1 MTLKE
6 SIVRHKRIIPL
17 VVVVVAIAA
26 YMVSS
31 QSYATPTVMGSSWT
45 YGGQV
50 GGAGGIGGAGGAGGV
65 GGNGGSNDNSQAG
78 STTNNHQSANGG
90 SANGG
95 NGGSANGRNICN
107 HVRGHTGF
115 GEVCGSS

>member
-1 MTLKE
+1 MRMTLKE

-17 VVVVVAIAA
+17 VVGVVAIAA

-31 QSYATPTVMGSSWT
+31 QSYVTPTVMGSSWT

-65 GGNGGSNDNSQAG
+65 GGNGGVNDHSPY
-78 STTNNHQSANGG
+78 SDANGG

-95 NGGSANGRNICN
+95 NGGSANGGNICN
-107 HVRGHTGF
+107 AGHSGGIGNHARGSCNSG
-115 GEVCGSS
+115 